1 VTNGVVR
8 FRKVSVLNLGHDP
21 GRVKGARKIARPRGS
36 FVLFV
41 PADAALD
48 FARKTGRVRDDNT
61 LSIYAPSV
69 CMYLLTLFVG
79 GTTRGE
85 KRY

>member
-1 VTNGVVR
+1 
-8 FRKVSVLNLGHDP
+8 
-21 GRVKGARKIARPRGS
+21 
-36 FVLFV
+36 VLFV